1 MEIIKRKGSYQLIKF
16 SESFFIL
23 DYSNKDVGI
32 AVKTYISEDQALKE
46 FEILLNHLRSDTLIK
61 ESELNCLVSGVY

>member
-16 SESFFIL
+16 SASFLIL

-32 AVKTYISEDQALKE
+32 AVKRIFLNNKRLKS
-46 FEILLNHLRSDTLIK
+46 LK
-61 ESELNCLVSGVY
+61 YY

>member
-16 SESFFIL
+16 SDSFLIL

-32 AVKTYISEDQALKE
+32 AVKTYISEQQAIKE
-46 FEILLNHLRSDTLIK
+46 FDILLKHLKSDTLIK
-61 ESELNCLVSGVY
+61 QSELDCLINGVY

>member
-16 SESFFIL
+16 SDSFLIL

-32 AVKTYISEDQALKE
+32 AVKTYISEQQAIKE
-46 FEILLNHLRSDTLIK
+46 FDILLKHLKSDTLIK
-61 ESELNCLVSGVY
+61 QSELNCLINGVY

>member
-16 SESFFIL
+16 SDSFLIL

-32 AVKTYISEDQALKE
+32 AVKTYISEQQAIKE
-46 FEILLNHLRSDTLIK
+46 FEILLKHLKSDTLIK
-61 ESELNCLVSGVY
+61 QSELNCLINGVY

>member
-16 SESFFIL
+16 SDSFLIL

-32 AVKTYISEDQALKE
+32 AVKTYISEQQAIKE
-46 FEILLNHLRSDTLIK
+46 FEILLKHLKSDTLIK
-61 ESELNCLVSGVY
+61 QSELDCLINGVY